1 MRIELVGQGDKMEH
15 LMRSVQAGRIV
26 HALLFTGPRG
36 SGKKTAANL
45 FAQAIF
51 CAGADRPCGVCP
63 ACKRVQAGVHP
74 DLHRVVPEKNAIR
87 VDAIRELID
96 ALSMRPYEGGYHV
109 AIIEQADRMNP
120 SAQNALLKTLESPV
134 GDVMF
139 FLISDT
145 PGALLPTV
153 VSRCQEIRMRPL
165 NVEDCARVLVS
176 RGIPEARAKM
186 LSGLAQGSVGR
197 ALELNEDGEFFSL
210 RDRTLSALGKLRDA
224 ASVAGAA
231 AEISDLKGGE
241 ETVLEILELW
251 ARDLMAIQNGAEP
264 FSEADAEKLRAD
276 KLSGARLLKAVML
289 ARQRLS
295 ANVTWTS
302 VLESMFFS
310 LIE

>member
-51 CAGADRPCGVCP
+51 CTGADRPCGVCP

-165 NVEDCARVLVS
+165 NVEDCARALVS
-176 RGIPEARAKM
+176 RGIPGTRAKM

-231 AEISDLKGGE
+231 AEISDLKGG
-241 ETVLEILELW
+241 
-251 ARDLMAIQNGAEP
+251 
-264 FSEADAEKLRAD
+264 
-276 KLSGARLLKAVML
+276 
-289 ARQRLS
+289 
-295 ANVTWTS
+295 
-302 VLESMFFS
+302 
-310 LIE
+310 

>member
-1 MRIELVGQGDKMEH
+1 MRIKLVGQGDKMEH

-51 CAGADRPCGVCP
+51 CTGADRPCGVCP

-165 NVEDCARVLVS
+165 NVEDCARALVS

-241 ETVLEILELW
+241 ETVLEILERW

-295 ANVTWTS
+295 ANVAWTS